1 MTAAGTRAVPD
12 RPAPV
17 HLVVGDDAR
26 FRADATKALVAELRG
41 DDDPSLA
48 LEEFSLA
55 PRSDS
60 GEGDA
65 APSGDGPPIVSA
77 ALGSASTPP
86 FGTDRRVIV
95 IREAGAMSAADA
107 EAVARYLADPCP
119 TTALVL
125 VGGGGRLPV
134 ALTKAVKAAG
144 GQEVKASPGKTG
156 DALTGALDGA
166 GVKLTAAAAHRVAGW
181 LGDDAGRIPAL
192 LDVLR
197 AAYGEGARVDVD
209 DLEPYLG
216 EAGGVAPYH
225 LTGAVDKG
233 DAAGALEILH
243 RLRGASFH
251 PLQVMALLHKHYQR
265 MLRLDAPSIGGEQDA
280 VAALGGK
287 VKPYPAG
294 LALRQARLLGSDGL
308 RAAYAHLAKAD
319 VDLRGGTGLG
329 EDAVLE
335 VLIARLAGLSR
346 RAGGASGSRGRPS
359 GPRRPGA
366 GGSGRG

>member
-1 MTAAGTRAVPD
+1 MSATP
-12 RPAPV
+12 PV
-17 HLVVGDDAR
+17 HLVLGDDTR
-26 FRADATKALVAELRG
+26 FRADAAKALIAGLLG
-41 DDDPSLA
+41 DDDASLA
-48 LEEFSLA
+48 LEEFSLTA
-55 PRSDS
+55 RASDA

-65 APSGDGPPIVSA
+65 AAAAEGPPVVDR
-77 ALGSASTPP
+77 ALSSASTPP
-86 FGTDRRVIV
+86 FGTERRVIV
-95 IREAGAMSAADA
+95 IREVGAMSAADA
-107 EAVARYLADPCP
+107 DAVARYLADPCP

-125 VGGGGRLPV
+125 VGGGGRIPV
-134 ALTKAVKAAG
+134 TLTKALKAAG
-144 GQEVKASPGKTG
+144 GQEIKAAPAKTG
-156 DALTGALDGA
+156 DALAGALDGA
-166 GVKLTAAAAHRVAGW
+166 DLKLTPAAARRVSDW
-181 LGDDAGRIPAL
+181 FGDDAGRIPAL

-197 AAYGEGARVDVD
+197 AAYGEGARIDVD

-225 LTGAVDKG
+225 LTGAIDKG

-251 PLQVMALLHKHYQR
+251 PLQVMALLHRHYQR
-265 MLRLDAPSIGGEQDA
+265 MLRLDDPHVGSEQDA

-294 LALRQARLLGSDGL
+294 LALRQARLLGGDGL

-319 VDLRGGTGLG
+319 VDLRGATALP

-346 RAGGASGSRGRPS
+346 RAGAGGSTPRGRPRQSGPGRSRGRS
-359 GPRRPGA
+359 
-366 GGSGRG
+366 

>member
-1 MTAAGTRAVPD
+1 MSPPGAP
-12 RPAPV
+12 PV
-17 HLVVGDDAR
+17 HLVLGDDAR
-26 FRADATKALVAELRG
+26 FRADATRELIGALLG

-55 PRSDS
+55 PRGEA
-60 GEGDA
+60 GEGDGA
-65 APSGDGPPIVSA
+65 AADGPPIVA
-77 ALGSASTPP
+77 TALGSASTPP
-86 FGTDRRVIV
+86 FGTERRVIV

-107 EAVARYLADPCP
+107 DAVARYLADPCP

-134 ALTKAVKAAG
+134 ALTKAVKGAG
-144 GQEVKASPGKTG
+144 GQEVRSAPAKTG
-156 DALTGALDGA
+156 DALTAALDGA
-166 GVKLTAAAAHRVAGW
+166 DVKLTAAAAHRLADW

-197 AAYGEGARVDVD
+197 AAYGEGARIDVD

-225 LTGAVDKG
+225 LTGAIDKG
-233 DAAGALEILH
+233 DAAGALETLH

-265 MLRLDAPSIGGEQDA
+265 MLRLDDPSIGGEQDA

-294 LALRQARLLGSDGL
+294 LALRQARLLGGDGL
-308 RAAYAHLAKAD
+308 RTAYAHLAKAD
-319 VDLRGGTGLG
+319 VDLRGATGLP

-335 VLIARLAGLSR
+335 VLVARLAGLSR
-346 RAGGASGSRGRPS
+346 RAGGGGAASRGRPRPA
-359 GPRRPGA
+359 GPPRR
-366 GGSGRG
+366 R

>member
-1 MTAAGTRAVPD
+1 MSTA
-12 RPAPV
+12 APV
-17 HLVVGDDAR
+17 HLILGDDSR
-26 FRADATKALVAELRG
+26 FRADATRALIAELLG
-41 DDDPSLA
+41 EDDPSLA

-55 PRSDS
+55 PRAESSDS
-60 GEGDA
+60 EA
-65 APSGDGPPIVSA
+65 APTGDGPPIVIT

-86 FGTDRRVIV
+86 FGTERRVIV
-95 IREAGAMSAADA
+95 IREVGGMSAADA
-107 EAVARYLADPCP
+107 DAVARYLADPSP

-125 VGGGGRLPV
+125 VGGGGRIPV

-144 GQEVKASPGKTG
+144 GVEVKTSPGKTG
-156 DALTGALDGA
+156 DAITGALEEA
-166 GVKLTAAAAHRVAGW
+166 GVKLTPAAAHRIADW
-181 LGDDAGRIPAL
+181 LGDDAGRVPAL

-197 AAYGEGARVDVD
+197 AAYGEGARIDVD

-225 LTGAVDKG
+225 LTGAIDKG

-243 RLRGASFH
+243 RLRGAAFH
-251 PLQVMALLHKHYQR
+251 PLQVMAVLHKHYQR
-265 MLRLDAPSIGGEQDA
+265 MLRLDDPSIGGEQDA

-294 LALRQARLLGSDGL
+294 LALRQARLLGAGGL

-319 VDLRGGTGLG
+319 VDLRGATGLP

-335 VLIARLAGLSR
+335 VLVARLAGLSR
-346 RAGGASGSRGRPS
+346 RAGPAGGSASRGRPRSS
-359 GPRRPGA
+359 GPSRRR
-366 GGSGRG
+366 S

>member
-1 MTAAGTRAVPD
+1 MSSAGARGVPENA
-12 RPAPV
+12 APV
-17 HLVVGDDAR
+17 HLVVGDDPR
-26 FRADATKALVAELRG
+26 FRADATKALITELLG
-41 DDDPSLA
+41 SDDPSLA

-55 PRSDS
+55 PRADA
-60 GEGDA
+60 GDA
-65 APSGDGPPIVSA
+65 DTAAGDGPPIVTG
-77 ALGSASTPP
+77 ALSSASTPP
-86 FGTDRRVIV
+86 FGTERRVIV
-95 IREAGAMSAADA
+95 IREVGSMGASDA

-125 VGGGGRLPV
+125 VGGGGRMPA
-134 ALTKAVKAAG
+134 ALTKAVKSAG
-144 GQEVKASPGKTG
+144 GVEIKTAPAKTS

-166 GVKLTAAAAHRVAGW
+166 DVKLTGAAAHRLADW

-197 AAYGEGARVDVD
+197 AAYGDGARIDVD

-225 LTGAVDKG
+225 LTGAIDKG

-243 RLRGASFH
+243 RLRGTNYH
-251 PLQVMALLHKHYQR
+251 PLQVMAVLHNHYR
-265 MLRLDAPSIGGEQDA
+265 RILRLDDPSIRGEEDA

-294 LALRQARLLGSDGL
+294 LALRHARLLGSDGL

-319 VDLRGGTGLG
+319 VDLRGATGLP

-346 RAGGASGSRGRPS
+346 RAGAGGSASAGRGRPRS
-359 GPRRPGA
+359 QGPNRRP
-366 GGSGRG
+366 S